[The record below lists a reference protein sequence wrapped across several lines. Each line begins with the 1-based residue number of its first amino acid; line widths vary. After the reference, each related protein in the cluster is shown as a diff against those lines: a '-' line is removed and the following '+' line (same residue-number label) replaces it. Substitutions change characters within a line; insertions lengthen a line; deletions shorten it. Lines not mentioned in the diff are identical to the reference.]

1 MCVYEVIYVCVFPD
15 ECSTY
20 SICASIYCK
29 LCCILYIE
37 HIYVLSFS
45 KFHVYNIR
53 LIFYTAGEFRQAIVL
68 IEKGLRLVRTREE
81 TQDLYQLYLMTKAQ
95 ADALDVLQST
105 Q

>member
-1 MCVYEVIYVCVFPD
+1 MDIRCIYVH
-15 ECSTY
+15 
-20 SICASIYCK
+20 IYA
-29 LCCILYIE
+29 IFMIFTLYI
-37 HIYVLSFS
+37 LFS
-45 KFHVYNIR
+45 NFHVYNIR
-53 LIFYTAGEFRQAIVL
+53 LIFYTTGEFRQAIVL